1 MVESLDSRVDSSTRS
16 CCWPKY
22 SVYVRRFIVKLKT
35 AAAALTDTEKS
46 RRAIPDRGDCSAT
59 EAKTS
64 SYPDSVRYFRARR
77 SSAPRTAPGY
87 GNDHLV
93 YGQFIAHARTPVGTG
108 SATDAC
114 RLNDG
119 DATPHGVL
127 YGTRNIV
134 SLPTG
139 TRYYIQL
146 QCARRVRTRE
156 YTVRERRG
164 GPREEG

>member
-1 MVESLDSRVDSSTRS
+1 M
-16 CCWPKY
+16 
-22 SVYVRRFIVKLKT
+22 
-35 AAAALTDTEKS
+35 AALTDTEKS
-46 RRAIPDRGDCSAT
+46 PRVHLARPFRIVAIARQQKQRTILIPIPSVIFVRG
-59 EAKTS
+59 
-64 SYPDSVRYFRARR
+64 ARR
-77 SSAPRTAPGY
+77 PRTAPGY

-93 YGQFIAHARTPVGTG
+93 YGQFIAHARRTPVGTG

-119 DATPHGVL
+119 DVTPHGVL